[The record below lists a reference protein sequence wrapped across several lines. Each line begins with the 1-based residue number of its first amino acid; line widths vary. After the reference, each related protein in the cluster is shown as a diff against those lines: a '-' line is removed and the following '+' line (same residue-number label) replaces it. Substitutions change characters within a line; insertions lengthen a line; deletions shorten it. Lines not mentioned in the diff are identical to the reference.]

1 MNKKQSA
8 FANVSERD
16 KNLLLILLALIFLSV
31 SYFFVFLSN
40 DAKTKEISTKNE
52 QLSQELTRLENMKK
66 NEAEKKKEIEELTDK
81 TKKILVKFPNKMT
94 QEKTI
99 AELVDLEK
107 EGKMTVSSVGFSINE
122 MFYNSAET
130 DATDTATAEQT
141 QTATTEQT
149 STTDGTENSY
159 VEATPL
165 VAYKSTLTLSYED
178 TTLEGFKKIVDKVN
192 ASENKMAIESVTT
205 SFDAES
211 GNLMGTMNLCLYAVD
226 NSETKYEDPVI
237 TDVPVGMKSIFGTL
251 ETKKSKK

>member
-1 MNKKQSA
+1 MNRKQSA

-16 KNLLLILLALIFLSV
+16 KNLLLVLLALIFLSV

-52 QLSQELTRLENMKK
+52 QLNKELTRLENMKK

-81 TKKILVKFPNKMT
+81 TKKILVKFPDKMT

-107 EGKMTVSSVGFSINE
+107 EGEMTVSSVGFNINE
-122 MFYNSAET
+122 AFYNSAET
-130 DATDTATAEQT
+130 DATDTAASTAEQ
-141 QTATTEQT
+141 A
-149 STTDGTENSY
+149 STTDGTTSTY

-165 VAYKSTLTLSYED
+165 VAYKSTLEVNYED
-178 TTLEGFKKIVDKVN
+178 TTLEGFKKIIDKVN
-192 ASENKMAIESVTT
+192 ASKNKMAIESVTA

-226 NSETKYEDPVI
+226 NSETKYEEPVI